1 MFDCQCRVVRD
12 LRPQEGIFAHLPN
25 VIAFSRPV
33 SRLRVSYAAKHSVV
47 VCEYSSL
54 LQMGDGQEH
63 DRGPV
68 GTWLNNVL
76 VNDGVRSAE
85 KEAKSQEERCCHF
98 RAGVTFSFSNSL
110 AKMFCRECTTKL

>member
-12 LRPQEGIFAHLPN
+12 LCLQEGVFAHLPN

-33 SRLRVSYAAKHSVV
+33 SRLGVSDAAEHSVV
-47 VCEYSSL
+47 VCEYSGL

-68 GTWLNNVL
+68 GTWLNNAL
-76 VNDGVRSAE
+76 INDGGRSAE
-85 KEAKSQEERCCHF
+85 QEAKSQEERCCHF
-98 RAGVTFSFSNSL
+98 RTAALRCSDF
-110 AKMFCRECTTKL
+110 AC